1 MSLHVSVEFEEIR
14 SVSVHECTLVH
25 AGVVKGKTKH
35 THTHTARPSAEQKEY
50 ILLH

>member
-25 AGVVKGKTKH
+25 AGVVKGKTKN
-35 THTHTARPSAEQKEY
+35 THAVRPSAEQREY
-50 ILLH
+50 VLLH